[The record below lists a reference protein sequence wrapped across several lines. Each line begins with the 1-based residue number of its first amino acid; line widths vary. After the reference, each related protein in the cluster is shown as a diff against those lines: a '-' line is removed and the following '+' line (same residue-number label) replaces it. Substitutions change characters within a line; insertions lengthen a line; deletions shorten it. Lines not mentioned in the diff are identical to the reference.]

1 MEMCHEHCQLP
12 ILSENSDYA
21 FPQRSNRPYIYIY
34 IYLYGSGLKEKTIW
48 ASINTNYFAI
58 NTKTK

>member
-1 MEMCHEHCQLP
+1 MSTASCPFCLRIQIMH
-12 ILSENSDYA
+12 
-21 FPQRSNRPYIYIY
+21 FPREATGHTYI
-34 IYLYGSGLKEKTIW
+34 YGSGLKEKTIW

>member
-12 ILSENSDYA
+12 ILFGNSDYA
-21 FPQRSNRPYIYIY
+21 FPQRSNRLY
-34 IYLYGSGLKEKTIW
+34 YLYGSGLKEKTIW

>member
-1 MEMCHEHCQLP
+1 MCHEHCQLP
-12 ILSENSDYA
+12 ILTENSDYA
-21 FPQRSNRPYIYIY
+21 FPQRSNRLY

>member
-12 ILSENSDYA
+12 ILTENSDYA
-21 FPQRSNRPYIYIY
+21 FPQRSNRLY